1 MVAIGGRLNAKNT
14 QKFICPPP
22 RPGVSHPDFS
32 AKITHCHRYKR
43 KPCGLKSIL
52 ILPFGLLPLPQPAYR
67 PLRPARA
74 PGKPR
79 NGRNRHYQQHA
90 RHDRNQAKAN
100 HYRRRLPHL
109 RSQINPDTILRI
121 PAIQIATLQAGK
133 DRKIARKTTKRPKSP
148 PPTTRTPRKKP
159 SHSTPPSTSIATFA
173 VSNQS

>member
-1 MVAIGGRLNAKNT
+1 MQKTPKNLYA
-14 QKFICPPP
+14 PPP

-67 PLRPARA
+67 PPRPARA

-90 RHDRNQAKAN
+90 HHGRNQATA
-100 HYRRRLPHL
+100 HRHRRQLPHL
-109 RSQINPDTILRI
+109 RSQINPGTVLGLT
-121 PAIQIATLQAGK
+121 AIHIATLQTGK
-133 DRKIARKTTKRPKSP
+133 ARKSARKTTKRAKLP
-148 PPTTRTPRKKP
+148 PPTTRTSRPKP
-159 SHSTPPSTSIATFA
+159 TQSRAPIFA
-173 VSNQS
+173 LAVTTQSLCYR